1 MGTTIIFDWEAGDNI
16 LIKCE
21 RVARVGGQVT
31 APPTRDGLAVTS
43 RTGYQISLLY
53 SCVCDIVDILEV
65 QECCVNLSSL
75 TLVSSGSQMDFLKES
90 SKFFSNVLSI
100 IYFCSFLSKK
110 I

>member
-43 RTGYQISLLY
+43 KTGYQASLFLDISWRCKSAVLICPR
-53 SCVCDIVDILEV
+53 SH
-65 QECCVNLSSL
+65 LSHL
-75 TLVSSGSQMDFLKES
+75 DLK
-90 SKFFSNVLSI
+90 
-100 IYFCSFLSKK
+100 
-110 I
+110 